1 MLEDTP
7 DDLLALVTSA
17 QDALAQAAVPSA
29 APAMARYMRDLQPFY
44 GVSRPLRAPIERAL
58 IKRFIPVDLAAYQAG
73 VQALWAGPMREER
86 YLALAYA
93 RGCKGYPRIDALD
106 LYLLLV
112 REGAWWDLVDEIAGR
127 ILSPLYLTHRDALYD
142 EVEAWSQ
149 DTCLWVRRCA
159 LLAHLKHGAHT
170 DAEQLFRHCLLL
182 ADEPD
187 FFIRKA
193 IGWSLRTYAHH
204 APDRVRAFL
213 NTHRAS
219 LSRLS
224 VREAS
229 KHL

>member
-1 MLEDTP
+1 MLQDTP
-7 DDLLALVTSA
+7 EDLLALVTAA
-17 QDALAQAAVPSA
+17 QDALAAAAIPA
-29 APAMARYMRDLQPFY
+29 DAPAMARYMRDLQPFY
-44 GVSRPLRAPIERAL
+44 GVSRPLRTPIERDL
-58 IKRFIPVDLAAYQAG
+58 ITRFAPADMAAYRAA

-93 RGCKGYPRIDALD
+93 RRCAGYPSIDALD
-106 LYLLLV
+106 LYLLLA

-127 ILSPLYLTHRDALYD
+127 ILSPLYLTHRDAMYE

-149 DTCLWVRRCA
+149 DPSRWVRRCA

-187 FFIRKA
+187 PFIRKA
-193 IGWSLRTYAHH
+193 IGWSLRTYARH
-204 APDRVRAFL
+204 APDHVRAFL